1 MTEEADSNRV
11 SEDQEDATGES
22 GAESDTRSAA
32 AHGVRDLIE
41 RTFLAG
47 MGAAALTKDRVQELV
62 EEFIRKGQLSTDEG
76 RDVVD
81 RLVARSR
88 DEARAVLKKADVSLH
103 GAYQDLGLSTKGEL
117 EDMEFRLRQLEHRVQ
132 LLEAAADLQAG
143 QEAAGPDGE

>member
-1 MTEEADSNRV
+1 MTEEADSNRM
-11 SEDQEDATGES
+11 SEDQGDAAGES
-22 GAESDTRSAA
+22 RAESDGRNAA
-32 AHGVRDLIE
+32 AHGLRDLID

-88 DEARAVLKKADVSLH
+88 DEARAVLKKADASLH
-103 GAYQDLGLSTKGEL
+103 GAYQDLGLTTKGEL

-132 LLEAAADLQAG
+132 LLEAVADLRAG
-143 QEAAGPDGE
+143 QQAAGADSE